1 MLLKREHSALF
12 FADILFERDMS
23 GSEHMGDRDSCV
35 TRKRQAMRVH
45 LWALSFAFLTSGATT
60 VRAAEASPPPAFSWA
75 GAYIGMN
82 MGGAIPLYD
91 SERLQALSGF
101 GLSAYDLYPASRVG
115 AGVTFGLQAGYNW
128 QYQNW
133 VYGLETDFN
142 FLDGQRAPMG
152 TFVAPPS
159 YAATGVNSYSLNP
172 DSGSTYFSS
181 LRGRL
186 GFAVDRT
193 LYYLTGGFANGGWRG
208 ASTLTL
214 NGGGPGNPFNA
225 ANSQSSQTK
234 YALGAGVEY
243 AFADH
248 WSARAEYLFLN
259 QSRNAQIFA
268 NAAGFVYAPI
278 NQADSHILRFGVNYH
293 FDEQPS
299 APAASEVREEK
310 KKSETPEPETYSV
323 HTQLTVLPQ
332 GYPKFSAPYSGA
344 HSLPSSG
351 QVRSTV
357 SATAFLGVRLWQGAE
372 AYVTPEIDQGFGLAD
387 TYGLAGFASAEA
399 YKIGRAAPYLRFQRY
414 FLRQVIGLGGETE
427 NLDPGQ
433 DVIGSTVDK
442 NRVAFTVGKFAIVDY
457 FDDNRY
463 AHDGRNGFMNW
474 SIIDMGAF
482 DYAGDAWSYTNGA
495 MADWKQDW
503 WSVRGGVFQLSQAP
517 GSEQIEPVLFRQ
529 FSPVVELEARHRLL
543 FDQPGKIKLLGFANI
558 GYMGKYEDAL
568 AAGYLTGTTPDISLD
583 RRKRTKVGGGINV
596 EQPITSDLGFF
607 LRASAANGRYES
619 FDFTDIERSLSAGF
633 VLTGERWDRPKD
645 AIGLAGVANGVSGS
659 HANYLA
665 AGGLGLLV
673 GDGALSYGGEHVME
687 AYYKYSILDGFNVT
701 FDYQLADNPAY
712 NRARGPVNIFALR
725 VHAEY

>member
-1 MLLKREHSALF
+1 MNCSK
-12 FADILFERDMS
+12 
-23 GSEHMGDRDSCV
+23 HMGDRNR
-35 TRKRQAMRVH
+35 RKTHERRARRVRV
-45 LWALSFAFLTSGATT
+45 WAVSFVFLTWGGTT
-60 VRAAEASPPPAFSWA
+60 TRAADAPPPPAFSWA

-115 AGVTFGLQAGYNW
+115 AGVTFGLQAGCNW

-152 TFVAPPS
+152 TFAAPPS
-159 YAATGVNSYSLNP
+159 YAAMGVGSYTLNP
-172 DSGSTYFSS
+172 NSGSTYFSS
-181 LRGRL
+181 FRGRL
-186 GFAVDRT
+186 GFAADRT
-193 LYYLTGGFANGGWRG
+193 LYYVTGGIANGGWRG

-214 NGGGPGNPFNA
+214 NGGGPGSPFNA
-225 ANSQSSQTK
+225 TNSQSSQVK
-234 YALGAGVEY
+234 YALGAGIEY

-248 WSARAEYLFLN
+248 WSARVEYLFLN

-268 NAAGFVYAPI
+268 NAAGFMYASI
-278 NQADSHILRFGVNYH
+278 NHDESHILRFGVNYH
-293 FDEQPS
+293 FDDQPS
-299 APAASEVREEK
+299 APAASEVRDEK
-310 KKSETPEPETYSV
+310 KKSETPEPESYSV

-332 GYPKFSAPYSGA
+332 GYPKFSAPYTGQN
-344 HSLPSSG
+344 SLPASG

-357 SATAFLGVRLWQGAE
+357 SATAFLGVRLWQGGE
-372 AYVTPEIDQGFGLAD
+372 AYITPEVDEGFGLAD
-387 TYGLAGFASAEA
+387 TYGLAGFSSAEA

-414 FLRQVIGLGGETE
+414 FLRQVIGLGGETDD
-427 NLDPGQ
+427 LDPGQ
-433 DVIGSTVDK
+433 DVLGSTVDK
-442 NRVAFTVGKFAIVDY
+442 NRVTLTAGKFAIVDF

-463 AHDGRNGFMNW
+463 AHDGRNGFINW
-474 SIIDMGAF
+474 SIVDMGAF
-482 DYAGDAWSYTNGA
+482 DYAGDAWSYTNGM

-503 WSVRGGVFQLSQAP
+503 WSARAGLFQLSEVP
-517 GSEQIEPVLFRQ
+517 GSEKIEPVLFRQ
-529 FSPVVELEARHRLL
+529 FSPVVELEVRHNLL

-558 GYMGKYEDAL
+558 GYMGKYDEAL
-568 AAGYLTGTTPDISLD
+568 DIGYLTGTTPDITLD
-583 RRKRTKVGGGINV
+583 RKKRVKAGGGINV
-596 EQPITSDLGFF
+596 EQPITKDLGFF
-607 LRASAANGRYES
+607 LRASAANGRYET

-633 VLTGERWDRPKD
+633 VLTGDRWDRPKD
-645 AIGLAGVANGVSGS
+645 AIGLAGVINGISGS

-673 GDGALSYGGEHVME
+673 GDGALSYGGEHIME
-687 AYYKYSILDGFNVT
+687 AYYKYSILESLNVT

-725 VHAEY
+725 MHAEY